1 MNYPSLRSD
10 QMKKAILTDGGDPPC
25 SSSRGRL
32 GEKGQEAASDRIND
46 VESSIRDVVSRDIR
60 AARKVHPE
68 SGETASDDAKSM
80 VQRLSTESIG
90 EVERVIGELTKL
102 KDMLRSEGERVQ
114 REISNYQALSEVAMT
129 SIADSLEQWQRQQ
142 QRLVAE
148 GFRDNWH

>member
-60 AARKVHPE
+60 AARKAHPE
-68 SGETASDDAKSM
+68 IGETDDAKSM